1 MLTVGVGIG
10 VRVRVGVLVGAGVL
24 LGTGVTTM
32 TCGVATGASGSHPKS
47 SKNDSSMS
55 GVRRRLMVRMM
66 GYYRS

>member
-1 MLTVGVGIG
+1 
-10 VRVRVGVLVGAGVL
+10 
-24 LGTGVTTM
+24 
-32 TCGVATGASGSHPKS
+32 VATGASGSHPKS